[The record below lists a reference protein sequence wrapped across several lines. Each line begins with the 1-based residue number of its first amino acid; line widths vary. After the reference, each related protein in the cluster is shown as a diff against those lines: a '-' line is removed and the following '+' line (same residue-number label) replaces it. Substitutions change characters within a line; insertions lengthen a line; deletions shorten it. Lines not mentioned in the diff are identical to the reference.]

1 MQQQP
6 LWPEIGHKILTS
18 ARTELYLNMPF
29 LDAALCSLAFDTSQ
43 PTECIAT
50 DGKKLYYNGSYL
62 AFQYEKARSAVCRA
76 YMHTLL
82 HCMLRHPFKKKQRNS
97 VLWDLSCD
105 IAVESILDHLP
116 YSCLAPTTLRT
127 RRAHWYDTLQQ
138 EMQVLTAESI
148 YRYFHRYPLDELEQ
162 ASLSREFYQDDH
174 RLWEKSNEEE
184 QEEQASSQWKQIS
197 ERIQTQME
205 TVMSE
210 AGAGGQA
217 VLEQLRV
224 ETQEITNYRNFL
236 RRFAVLGEEMTVDA
250 DSFDYSYYVYGL
262 QTYGNMPLIEPLETK
277 ESKRIEDF
285 VIAIDTSMS
294 TSGELVRSFLSYTYA
309 LLKDSQSFFKRINL
323 RILQCDDQIRAD
335 HKITNAQELEEYMEQ
350 FELIGQSATDF
361 RPVFSHVQHL
371 LEQGAFR
378 HLRGLLYFT
387 DGLGVYPAKR
397 PPYEAA
403 FVMLA
408 GQGNPERVPPWGIRL
423 LVDENEL
430 MEQGEPF

>member
-82 HCMLRHPFKKKQRNS
+82 HCMLRHPFKKKQRNP
-97 VLWDLSCD
+97 VLWDLACD

-116 YSCLAPTTLRT
+116 YSCLAPTTLRA
-127 RRAHWYDTLQQ
+127 RRTHWYNALRQ

-184 QEEQASSQWKQIS
+184 QEEQTSSQWKQIS

-217 VLEQLRV
+217 VLEQLRH
-224 ETQEITNYRNFL
+224 YR
-236 RRFAVLGEEMTVDA
+236 VHWWGCV
-250 DSFDYSYYVYGL
+250 G
-262 QTYGNMPLIEPLETK
+262 
-277 ESKRIEDF
+277 
-285 VIAIDTSMS
+285 
-294 TSGELVRSFLSYTYA
+294 RSVS
-309 LLKDSQSFFKRINL
+309 
-323 RILQCDDQIRAD
+323 
-335 HKITNAQELEEYMEQ
+335 
-350 FELIGQSATDF
+350 
-361 RPVFSHVQHL
+361 PVW
-371 LEQGAFR
+371 R
-378 HLRGLLYFT
+378 HCPG
-387 DGLGVYPAKR
+387 
-397 PPYEAA
+397 
-403 FVMLA
+403 
-408 GQGNPERVPPWGIRL
+408 RVPGRVGLPG
-423 LVDENEL
+423 
-430 MEQGEPF
+430 

>member
-1 MQQQP
+1 MQQQNM
-6 LWPEIGHKILTS
+6 WPEIGNKILTA

-29 LDAALCSLAFDTSQ
+29 LDAALCSLPFDTRYS
-43 PTECIAT
+43 TESIAT
-50 DGKKLYYNGSYL
+50 DGKALYYNGSSL
-62 AFQYEKARSAVCRA
+62 AFQYEKARSNVCRA
-76 YMHTLL
+76 YMHSLL
-82 HCMLRHPFKKKQRNS
+82 HCMLRHPFKKNRRNGP
-97 VLWDLSCD
+97 LWDLACD

-116 YSCLAPTTLRT
+116 YSCLAPATLRA
-127 RRAHWYDTLQQ
+127 RRTHWYNTLQQ
-138 EMQVLTAESI
+138 EMSVLTAESI
-148 YRYFHRYPLDELEQ
+148 YRYFHRYPLEETEQ
-162 ASLSREFYQDDH
+162 ATLAREFYQDDH
-174 RLWEKSNEEE
+174 RLWEKAENDE
-184 QEEQASSQWKQIS
+184 QEQQASNQWQQIS

-210 AGAGGQA
+210 AGTGGEA

-294 TSGELVRSFLSYTYA
+294 TSGELVRSFLSYTYT
-309 LLKDSQSFFKRINL
+309 LLKDSESFFKRINL

-335 HKITNAQELEEYMEQ
+335 HKITNAQELADYMEN

-361 RPVFSHVQHL
+361 RPVFTHIQTL
-371 LEQGAFR
+371 LDQGSFR

-397 PPYEAA
+397 PPYEVA

-423 LVDENEL
+423 LVDEDEL
-430 MEQGEPF
+430 TQQGETL